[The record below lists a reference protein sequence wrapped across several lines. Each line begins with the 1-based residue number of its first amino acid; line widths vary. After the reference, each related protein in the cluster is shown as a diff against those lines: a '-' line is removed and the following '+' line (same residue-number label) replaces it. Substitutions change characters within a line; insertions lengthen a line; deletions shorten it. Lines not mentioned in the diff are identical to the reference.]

1 MHRKT
6 NLSSF
11 FSKLKKKSF
20 GGALLSTGDLSCQ
33 TRDQTTAP
41 MLEAPGKFQKTDL
54 REFLQVSTSLW
65 PLFRSNQSISNS
77 TEDFLV
83 FIPRQDIEESM
94 E

>member
-11 FSKLKKKSF
+11 FSKLKKNF
-20 GGALLSTGDLSCQ
+20 GGALLSTGDLSCP

-54 REFLQVSTSLW
+54 REFLQVSTSL
-65 PLFRSNQSISNS
+65 
-77 TEDFLV
+77 
-83 FIPRQDIEESM
+83 
-94 E
+94 